1 MRPKTSSE
9 MKLAELIGEKCS
21 FDKSDDAITCV
32 KFIHGVYIQ
41 LYNRLTRT
49 ADVTP
54 TEHAIRHFMQTG
66 FKAYTEAILEGDIK
80 ESDSSILIKTA
91 DVPINICGD
100 ILVRMFKMGQL
111 SDEEWRSVYSD
122 IKDAGSIIIDRLLH

>member
-9 MKLAELIGEKCS
+9 MNLAELIGEKCS

-32 KFIHGVYIQ
+32 KFIHGVYTQ

-49 ADVTP
+49 DDVTA
-54 TEHAIRHFMQTG
+54 TEHAVRHFMNTG
-66 FKAYTEAILEGDIK
+66 FKTYIEAILEGDIY
-80 ESDSSILIKTA
+80 ESERGQMVKAIT
-91 DVPINICGD
+91 VPINVSGD

-111 SDEEWRSVYSD
+111 TEEQWTSLY
-122 IKDAGSIIIDRLLH
+122 KDLNEAGNIIIDRLLH